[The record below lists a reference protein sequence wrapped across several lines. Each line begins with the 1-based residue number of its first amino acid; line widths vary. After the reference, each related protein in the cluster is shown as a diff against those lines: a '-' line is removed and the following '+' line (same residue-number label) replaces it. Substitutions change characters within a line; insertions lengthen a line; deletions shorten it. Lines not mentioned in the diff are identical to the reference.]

1 MCAGAL
7 GSPAP
12 SGLTRYHLQQNDFG
26 NEEVRPINSPLP
38 PQQLV
43 KIPFKKFIAQFR
55 SNPS

>member
-1 MCAGAL
+1 MRVGAV
-7 GSPAP
+7 GSLAP
-12 SGLTRYHLQQNDFG
+12 SGLARYHLQQNDFG

-43 KIPFKKFIAQFR
+43 KIPFKKFIVQFR